1 MQESWEIVSIKHGLN
16 WEKKKKITTKSSY
29 SYSFTFSFDF
39 DQTRNK
45 IMHFVSW
52 VRHARLLETILLP
65 AVTVSPRAAKVFWLC
80 LRSLSYMSP
89 W

>member
-16 WEKKKKITTKSSY
+16 WEKKKKITKSSY

-45 IMHFVSW
+45 IMHFVS
-52 VRHARLLETILLP
+52 
-65 AVTVSPRAAKVFWLC
+65 
-80 LRSLSYMSP
+80 
-89 W
+89 

>member
-45 IMHFVSW
+45 IMHFVS
-52 VRHARLLETILLP
+52 
-65 AVTVSPRAAKVFWLC
+65 
-80 LRSLSYMSP
+80 
-89 W
+89 